1 MPMRNV
7 LLLAELKALGGCPC
21 RAWRDCLDRAAQSGV
36 RTEGGGG
43 GGARA
48 LRDKAL
54 HLLRYCAALAWLG
67 PQATAPAGAG
77 PGRRH
82 HDTMTPLAA
91 GASGPQAP
99 AGRVRYD
106 WSPEGGKGGSP

>member
-1 MPMRNV
+1 MRNV
-7 LLLAELKALGGCPC
+7 LLLAELKALGECPC
-21 RAWRDCLDRAAQSGV
+21 RARRDCLDRAAQSGV

-43 GGARA
+43 GGGGG
-48 LRDKAL
+48 LRDRAL

-82 HDTMTPLAA
+82 HDTMTPKWL
-91 GASGPQAP
+91 PQVATP
-99 AGRVRYD
+99 SACPMWLLQ
-106 WSPEGGKGGSP
+106 WSPQVATSSDYPK